1 MFGRL
6 FGGKAKEIEKK
17 KKVTYEESKEVAQ
30 SNSHAERKA
39 LAKRTDVKPEVL
51 YYLAEDKSPTVRR
64 KVATNKK
71 TPRQADL
78 ILARDTSDEV
88 RCDLALKIGRLV
100 PNISETESKKLQ
112 DLTFEVLDILA
123 KDQLVKVRQIV
134 AEEIKHAD
142 NIPAAIVERLAHDVE
157 LIVAAPILE
166 YSPLLSDEILME
178 IIESGPALGALSAIS
193 KRSSVNPDISDA
205 IVAAQDIPAVAN
217 LLANRNA
224 QIREET
230 LDEIVAG
237 AASEESLHE
246 PLVKRP
252 LLSQKSMRKI
262 AGFVS
267 LSLLDILSDQHDLDQ
282 ETEKEVR
289 AKVKEGIQKKDA
301 VTKEEDTA
309 QVAAQQLVDGGG
321 LTDENAI
328 KMIKRGDRDL
338 LIRAMAI
345 KAEVPALIGR
355 KIIDSKSGKTITAL
369 VWASG
374 LSMRTAMEVQKK
386 LANVT
391 SSELI
396 NARDGV
402 DYPLTEDEMSW
413 YLDFFA
419 D

>member
-1 MFGRL
+1 M
-6 FGGKAKEIEKK
+6 
-17 KKVTYEESKEVAQ
+17 
-30 SNSHAERKA
+30 
-39 LAKRTDVKPEVL
+39 L

-78 ILARDTSDEV
+78 ILAKDTNDEV

-100 PNISETESKKLQ
+100 PNITERDSKKLQ
-112 DLTFEVLDILA
+112 DMTFEILDILA

-142 NIPAAIVERLAHDVE
+142 NIPQPIIERLAHDVE
-157 LIVAAPILE
+157 LIVSAPILE
-166 YSPLLSDEILME
+166 YSPLLSDDILME
-178 IIESGPALGALSAIS
+178 IIESGPALGALSAIA
-193 KRSSVNPDISDA
+193 KRSSVDPDISDA

-217 LLANRNA
+217 LLANKNA

-267 LSLLDILSDQHDLDQ
+267 LSLLDILSDQHELDRD
-282 ETEKEVR
+282 TEKEVR
-289 AKVKEGIQKKDA
+289 TKVKEGLEKKDA

-321 LTDENAI
+321 LTDENAV

-338 LIRAMAI
+338 LIRAMSI
-345 KAEVPALIGR
+345 KADVPALIGR

-386 LANVT
+386 MANVQPD
-391 SSELI
+391 ELI